1 MRRDRLIE
9 IAESLG
15 APGSSN
21 EGDSGFI
28 DEWFERAAGRPAY
41 QLWGKA
47 YDGQPW
53 PTHPLLCHM
62 VDVAAV
68 AARMLV
74 ETTPPTL
81 RDRLLSIDPDRER
94 AFRTVLLVIALH
106 DFGKATPAFQHKR
119 PEARAHLSKFG
130 FNLDQVDRK
139 DRHHGDIGFWMLTPE
154 LVHRL
159 RAPPRGARGLAR
171 AVVAHHGEFPL
182 DECRE
187 PDRRQQGQSPVWA
200 IARAEVCEELR
211 MLFGVDWP
219 IAPAFERHDGPYAV
233 SLAGLTSV
241 ADWVGSMDEV
251 FTYTAPPETLREY
264 WPLALRRATVALER
278 AGLRTSA
285 SPSSP
290 TFRKLFPAYDPWPL
304 HRLADALAPTLD
316 EPSFVV
322 IEAPMGEGKT
332 EAALLLAAS
341 NEARASQ
348 DGFFIGL
355 PTQATANQMFTR
367 VCEHLLHTRA
377 DATTLLLA
385 HGEASLVERFREVRL
400 AAIYDRENERGRVR
414 AEQWF
419 LSKKRTL
426 LGQHAVGTIDQA
438 LLSVMHVPHGFVRLY
453 GLAGKTVILDEVHAY
468 DTYTSKLMDRLVEW
482 LAAVGASVILLSATL
497 PSGRRRALAAAYA
510 SGRGLDAVDTNPQ
523 PYPRVTVTTSR
534 GTSVHGFAPRRP
546 SLPVQLAWTDPSPEA
561 VIDAALERTAN
572 GGCAGCIF
580 NTVARAQQA
589 YVYARAELSEFTP
602 LLLHA
607 RLFPDER
614 LRREEQLAALLG
626 PRAARP
632 DRALVI
638 GTQVLEQ
645 SLDVDFDVL
654 LSDLAPID
662 LVIQRA
668 GRLFRHDRP
677 NRAPNQSTP
686 RLFVAGPSTLDDDI
700 FDEVA
705 GVYSRLIVRRSFEAL
720 RSIDRLVLPDD
731 IEPLVERVYDETL
744 PEPGSDE
751 YDAFL
756 QHTGE
761 ALVRSGLATEKLL
774 ASPSRSGDDDIL
786 RNVKVFLSEDDGAEV
801 HERLRA
807 ETRLGPRSIDIV
819 CLDRVGSTVEANG
832 EPFDLE
838 KEPTR
843 DQTAV
848 LARRSIGV
856 SRKSIVEAL
865 LALECPPAWRASA
878 LLRHRRPVI
887 FEGGVAEVGG
897 QLLQLDPELGLVFS

>member
-1 MRRDRLIE
+1 MRERLIE
-9 IAESLG
+9 VAESLG
-15 APGSSN
+15 APRSMSRR
-21 EGDSGFI
+21 DSGDL
-28 DEWFERAAGRPAY
+28 DEWFERAAGRPAF

-47 YDGQPW
+47 HDGQPW
-53 PTHPLLCHM
+53 PMHPLLCHM
-62 VDVAAV
+62 LDVAAV
-68 AARMLV
+68 AARMLA
-74 ETTPPTL
+74 ETTPHAL
-81 RDRLLSIDPDRER
+81 RDRLLAIDPDRER
-94 AFRTVLLVIALH
+94 AFRTLLFVIALH
-106 DFGKATPAFQHKR
+106 DFGKATPAFQSKR
-119 PEARAHLSKFG
+119 AEATAPLSRYG
-130 FNLDQVDRK
+130 FNFDQVQRG

-154 LVHRL
+154 LTRL
-159 RAPPRGARGLAR
+159 RAHSRGARALAR

-187 PDRRQQGQSPVWA
+187 PGRRQLGQSPTWSA
-200 IARAEVCEELR
+200 ARAELREELR
-211 MLFGVDWP
+211 RLFGVDWP
-219 IAPAFERHDGPYAV
+219 IAPAFANHDAPYAV

-251 FTYTAPPETLREY
+251 FNYTAPPQTLREY
-264 WPLALRRATVALER
+264 WPLALARAATALQR
-278 AGLRTSA
+278 AGLRTSR
-285 SPSSP
+285 STSSP
-290 TFRKLFPAYDPWPL
+290 TFRGLFPNYEPWPL
-304 HRLADALAPTLD
+304 HRLADELAPTLD

-322 IEAPMGEGKT
+322 VEAPMGEGKT
-332 EAALLLAAS
+332 ETALLLAAS

-367 VCEHLLHTRA
+367 VREHLLRTRA

-385 HGEASLVERFREVRL
+385 HGEASLVERFREVRF
-400 AAIYDRENERGRVR
+400 AAIYDREDERGRVR

-438 LLSVMHVPHGFVRLY
+438 LLSVMHVPHGFVRVF

-468 DTYTSKLMDRLVEW
+468 DTYTSQLMDRLVEW
-482 LAAVGASVILLSATL
+482 LAAVGASVVLLSATL
-497 PSGRRRALAAAYA
+497 PSSRRRALAAAYS
-510 SGRGLDAVDTNPQ
+510 SGRGLDPKDAESQ

-546 SLPVQLAWTDPSPEA
+546 SLPVEVAWTDPSPEA

-589 YVYARAELSEFTP
+589 YVYARGKLPELTP

-607 RLFPDER
+607 RLLPDER
-614 LRREEQLAALLG
+614 LRREEQLASLLG
-626 PRAARP
+626 PRGARP
-632 DRALVI
+632 DRVLVI

-668 GRLFRHDRP
+668 GRLFRHDRT
-677 NRAPNQSTP
+677 NRAANQSVP
-686 RLFVAGPSTLDDDI
+686 RLFVAGPNALDDDV

-720 RSIDRLVLPDD
+720 RAIDRLVLPDD
-731 IEPLVERVYDETL
+731 IEPLIERVYDETL

-761 ALVRSGLATEKLL
+761 ALVRSGLASEKLL
-774 ASPSRSGDDDIL
+774 STPSRNGDDDIL

-807 ETRLGPRSIDIV
+807 ETRLGPPSIDIV
-819 CLDRVGSTVEANG
+819 CLDRVGSRVEANG
-832 EPFDLE
+832 EPIDLE
-838 KEPTR
+838 TEPTR

-865 LALECPPAWRASA
+865 LAQECPPSWKTSA
-878 LLRHRRPVI
+878 LLRHRRPVV
-887 FEGGVAEVGG
+887 FEDGVAEVGG